1 MNRIFSMIIGLAVA
15 LSALQAQNNTVTV
28 GDVAMQEGKTAV
40 ISVVLDNETAFNSFQ
55 MDLTLPEGF
64 QVATT
69 INEDDE
75 EVLDITLNE
84 DRKKST
90 HTLAYNVLNSGAIR
104 IASYSSTN
112 ATYKGNSGEIVQI
125 RIEATEAAVAGTSTA
140 VLSKILFTT
149 PEPVGFDFEDVKFQ
163 IAYAQKEITPLE
175 IVSVVP
181 AEGTVNQLDRII
193 VQFNQKV
200 QLSYDENWAQL
211 SREIK
216 LYSGAG
222 EEYTLTHLSAY
233 PPTDCLEYAVNAEWT
248 GNEYVS
254 TPITEEGT
262 YTLDLSQIVVDYAG
276 EEEIDEWGYPTTV
289 WHGKN
294 GRCEGS
300 STWIVSA
307 KEVLPSYNVAMY
319 GSQYGR
325 CIWNGN
331 VVEPGA
337 ENSLAG
343 TVEQDEVIKFYFIPL
358 EGYQVSSMKRNGEL
372 IAVNDN
378 MYEETATE
386 DVVFSDVDYTT
397 IVDTL
402 VVTETVVDTFVVTET
417 IVEVD
422 TLVVTETI
430 VDTLVVTETVVDTL
444 VIEKV
449 DTIIITEIEELPTP
463 VITCENGVV
472 TISCEDEDVTILYAI
487 NGDPIEG
494 SIYTAPFEVVEDA
507 VVSAIAV
514 RCGETAELAV
524 IGTDIAQSQMRIV
537 SRRYY
542 KENGVEV
549 DSPEH
554 GITIVSAEYED
565 GTTRVFKMVKK

>member
-1 MNRIFSMIIGLAVA
+1 MA

-28 GDVAMQEGKTAV
+28 GDVKMQEGETAV

-75 EVLDITLNE
+75 EVLDIALNA

-104 IASYSSTN
+104 IASYSSKN

-125 RIEATEAAVAGTSTA
+125 RIEATEAAVVGTSTA

-216 LYSGAG
+216 LYGEAG

-233 PPTDCLEYAVNAEWT
+233 PSTDCIEYAVNTEWN
-248 GNEYVS
+248 GFEYIS

-276 EEEIDEWGYPTTV
+276 EEEIDEWGFPTTV

-378 MYEETATE
+378 MYEETASE

-402 VVTETVVDTFVVTET
+402 VVTETVVDTLVVTET

-430 VDTLVVTETVVDTL
+430 VEVDTL

-449 DTIIITEIEELPTP
+449 DTIIVTEIAELPTP
-463 VITCENGVV
+463 VITYEGGLV
-472 TISCEDEDVTILYAI
+472 TISCEDADVTILYAI
-487 NGDPIEG
+487 NGDPMEG

-514 RCGETAELAV
+514 RSGEKAV
-524 IGTDIAQSQMRIV
+524 LEVVGTDIAQSQMHIV

-542 KENGVEV
+542 REDGVEV
-549 DSPEH
+549 SSPER
-554 GITIVSAEYED
+554 GVTIVAAEYED
-565 GTTRVFKMVKK
+565 GTTRVFKMVKR

>member
-1 MNRIFSMIIGLAVA
+1 MA

-28 GDVAMQEGKTAV
+28 GDVKMQEGETAV

-75 EVLDITLNE
+75 KVLDIALNA

-163 IAYAQKEITPLE
+163 I
-175 IVSVVP
+175 
-181 AEGTVNQLDRII
+181 
-193 VQFNQKV
+193 
-200 QLSYDENWAQL
+200 
-211 SREIK
+211 
-216 LYSGAG
+216 
-222 EEYTLTHLSAY
+222 
-233 PPTDCLEYAVNAEWT
+233 
-248 GNEYVS
+248 
-254 TPITEEGT
+254 T
-262 YTLDLSQIVVDYAG
+262 YTKEEENESSSHSVEVYAG
-276 EEEIDEWGYPTTV
+276 LL
-289 WHGKN
+289 
-294 GRCEGS
+294 GRCVFE
-300 STWIVSA
+300 
-307 KEVLPSYNVAMY
+307 
-319 GSQYGR
+319 
-325 CIWNGN
+325 GN
-331 VVEPGA
+331 VVEPNGSYAMPGA
-337 ENSLAG
+337 FAHGSAVKLFF
-343 TVEQDEVIKFYFIPL
+343 VPFD
-358 EGYQVSSMKRNGEL
+358 GYTAISMKRNGEVVA
-372 IAVNDN
+372 IQNNV
-378 MYEETATE
+378 YEESITE
-386 DVVFSDVDYTT
+386 DVVFTDVDYKAV
-397 IVDTL
+397 VDTF
-402 VVTETVVDTFVVTET
+402 VVTETVVDTFVVKET
-417 IVEVD
+417 IVKVD

-444 VIEKV
+444 VVEKV

-472 TISCEDEDVTILYAI
+472 TISCEDEGVTILYAI

-494 SIYTAPFEVVEDA
+494 SIYTAPFEVAEDA

-514 RCGETAELAV
+514 RSGETAELAV
-524 IGTDIAQSQMRIV
+524 IGADIAQSQMRIV

-542 KENGVEV
+542 TEDGVEV
-549 DSPEH
+549 SMPSK
-554 GITIVSAEYED
+554 GITIVAVEYED
-565 GTTRVFKMVKK
+565 GSQRVYKMLQN

>member
-1 MNRIFSMIIGLAVA
+1 MKRLFSMIIGLAVA

-28 GDVAMQEGKTAV
+28 GDVKMQEGETAV

-69 INEDDE
+69 INEDDD
-75 EVLDITLNE
+75 EVLDIALNAG
-84 DRKKST
+84 RKKST

-149 PEPVGFDFEDVKFQ
+149 PEPVGFDLEDVKFQ
-163 IAYAQKEITPLE
+163 I
-175 IVSVVP
+175 
-181 AEGTVNQLDRII
+181 
-193 VQFNQKV
+193 
-200 QLSYDENWAQL
+200 
-211 SREIK
+211 
-216 LYSGAG
+216 
-222 EEYTLTHLSAY
+222 
-233 PPTDCLEYAVNAEWT
+233 
-248 GNEYVS
+248 
-254 TPITEEGT
+254 T
-262 YTLDLSQIVVDYAG
+262 YTKEEENESSSHSVEVYAG
-276 EEEIDEWGYPTTV
+276 LL
-289 WHGKN
+289 
-294 GRCEGS
+294 GRCVFE
-300 STWIVSA
+300 
-307 KEVLPSYNVAMY
+307 
-319 GSQYGR
+319 
-325 CIWNGN
+325 GN
-331 VVEPGA
+331 VVEPNGSYAMPGA
-337 ENSLAG
+337 FAHGSAVKLFF
-343 TVEQDEVIKFYFIPL
+343 VPF
-358 EGYQVSSMKRNGEL
+358 EGYTAISMKRNGEVVA
-372 IAVNDN
+372 IQNNV
-378 MYEETATE
+378 YEESITE
-386 DVVFSDVDYTT
+386 DVVFTDVDYKA
-397 IVDTL
+397 
-402 VVTETVVDTFVVTET
+402 VVDTFVVTET
-417 IVEVD
+417 IVK
-422 TLVVTETI
+422 
-430 VDTLVVTETVVDTL
+430 VDTL

-463 VITCENGVV
+463 VITCEKGVV

-514 RCGETAELAV
+514 RSGETAELAV
-524 IGTDIAQSQMRIV
+524 IGADIAQSQMRIV

-565 GTTRVFKMVKK
+565 GTTHVFKMVKK

>member
-1 MNRIFSMIIGLAVA
+1 MKRIFSMIIGLAVA

-28 GDVAMQEGKTAV
+28 GDVAMQEGETAV

-75 EVLDITLNE
+75 EVLDIALNA

-163 IAYAQKEITPLE
+163 I
-175 IVSVVP
+175 
-181 AEGTVNQLDRII
+181 
-193 VQFNQKV
+193 
-200 QLSYDENWAQL
+200 
-211 SREIK
+211 
-216 LYSGAG
+216 
-222 EEYTLTHLSAY
+222 
-233 PPTDCLEYAVNAEWT
+233 
-248 GNEYVS
+248 
-254 TPITEEGT
+254 T
-262 YTLDLSQIVVDYAG
+262 YTKEEENESSSHSVEVYAG
-276 EEEIDEWGYPTTV
+276 LL
-289 WHGKN
+289 
-294 GRCEGS
+294 GRCVFE
-300 STWIVSA
+300 
-307 KEVLPSYNVAMY
+307 
-319 GSQYGR
+319 
-325 CIWNGN
+325 GN
-331 VVEPGA
+331 VVEPNGSYAMPGA
-337 ENSLAG
+337 FAHGSAVKLFF
-343 TVEQDEVIKFYFIPL
+343 VPFD
-358 EGYQVSSMKRNGEL
+358 GYTAISMKRNGEVVA
-372 IAVNDN
+372 IQNNV
-378 MYEETATE
+378 YEESITE
-386 DVVFSDVDYTT
+386 DVVFTDVDYKA
-397 IVDTL
+397 
-402 VVTETVVDTFVVTET
+402 VVDTF
-417 IVEVD
+417 
-422 TLVVTETI
+422 
-430 VDTLVVTETVVDTL
+430 VVTETVVDTL

-514 RCGETAELAV
+514 RSGETAELAV

>member
-1 MNRIFSMIIGLAVA
+1 MFVGLAVA

-28 GDVAMQEGKTAV
+28 GDVKMQEGETAV

-69 INEDDE
+69 INEDDD
-75 EVLDITLNE
+75 EVLDIALNA

-104 IASYSSTN
+104 IASYSSAN

-149 PEPVGFDFEDVKFQ
+149 PEPVGFDLEDVKFQ
-163 IAYAQKEITPLE
+163 ITYTKE
-175 IVSVVP
+175 
-181 AEGTVNQLDRII
+181 
-193 VQFNQKV
+193 
-200 QLSYDENWAQL
+200 DENE
-211 SREIK
+211 SSSHSVE
-216 LYSGAG
+216 
-222 EEYTLTHLSAY
+222 
-233 PPTDCLEYAVNAEWT
+233 V
-248 GNEYVS
+248 
-254 TPITEEGT
+254 
-262 YTLDLSQIVVDYAG
+262 YAG
-276 EEEIDEWGYPTTV
+276 LL
-289 WHGKN
+289 
-294 GRCEGS
+294 GRCVFE
-300 STWIVSA
+300 
-307 KEVLPSYNVAMY
+307 
-319 GSQYGR
+319 
-325 CIWNGN
+325 GN
-331 VVEPGA
+331 VVEPNGSYAKPGA
-337 ENSLAG
+337 FAHGSAVKLFF
-343 TVEQDEVIKFYFIPL
+343 VPFD
-358 EGYQVSSMKRNGEL
+358 GYTAISMKRNGEVVA
-372 IAVNDN
+372 IQNNV
-378 MYEETATE
+378 YEESITE
-386 DVVFSDVDYTT
+386 DVVFTDVDYKA
-397 IVDTL
+397 
-402 VVTETVVDTFVVTET
+402 VVDTFVVTET
-417 IVEVD
+417 IVE
-422 TLVVTETI
+422 
-430 VDTLVVTETVVDTL
+430 VDTL

-463 VITCENGVV
+463 VITCEKGVV

-494 SIYTAPFEVVEDA
+494 SIYTAPFEVAEDA

-514 RCGETAELAV
+514 RSGETAELAV
-524 IGTDIAQSQMRIV
+524 IGADIAQSQMRIV

-565 GTTRVFKMVKK
+565 GTTHVFKMVKK

>member
-1 MNRIFSMIIGLAVA
+1 MA

-28 GDVAMQEGKTAV
+28 GDVKMQEGETAV

-55 MDLTLPEGF
+55 MDLILPEGF

-75 EVLDITLNE
+75 EVLDIALNA

-163 IAYAQKEITPLE
+163 IAYA
-175 IVSVVP
+175 
-181 AEGTVNQLDRII
+181 
-193 VQFNQKV
+193 
-200 QLSYDENWAQL
+200 
-211 SREIK
+211 
-216 LYSGAG
+216 
-222 EEYTLTHLSAY
+222 
-233 PPTDCLEYAVNAEWT
+233 
-248 GNEYVS
+248 
-254 TPITEEGT
+254 
-262 YTLDLSQIVVDYAG
+262 
-276 EEEIDEWGYPTTV
+276 
-289 WHGKN
+289 
-294 GRCEGS
+294 
-300 STWIVSA
+300 

-319 GSQYGR
+319 GSLYGR

-372 IAVNDN
+372 VAVNDN
-378 MYEETATE
+378 MYEETASE

-430 VDTLVVTETVVDTL
+430 VEVDTIVVTETIVEVDTI

-449 DTIIITEIEELPTP
+449 DTIIVTEIAELPTP
-463 VITCENGVV
+463 VITYEGGLV
-472 TISCEDEDVTILYAI
+472 TISCEDADVTILYAI
-487 NGDPIEG
+487 NGDPMEG
-494 SIYTAPFEVVEDA
+494 SIYTAPFEVTEDA

-514 RCGETAELAV
+514 RSGEKAV
-524 IGTDIAQSQMRIV
+524 LEVVGTDIAQSQMHIV

-542 KENGVEV
+542 REDGVEV
-549 DSPEH
+549 SSPER
-554 GITIVSAEYED
+554 GVTIVAAEYED
-565 GTTRVFKMVKK
+565 GTTRVFKMVKR

>member
-1 MNRIFSMIIGLAVA
+1 MA

-28 GDVAMQEGKTAV
+28 GDVKMQEGETAV

-75 EVLDITLNE
+75 EVLDIALNA

-104 IASYSSTN
+104 IVSYSSTN

-125 RIEATEAAVAGTSTA
+125 RIEATEAAVVGTSTA

-163 IAYAQKEITPLE
+163 IAYAEKEITPLE

-200 QLSYDENWAQL
+200 QLSYDENWQAL
-211 SREIK
+211 SYEIK
-216 LYSGAG
+216 LYGEAG

-233 PPTDCLEYAVNAEWT
+233 PSTDCIEYAVNAEWT
-248 GNEYVS
+248 GNEYVP

-289 WHGKN
+289 WYGKN

-372 IAVNDN
+372 VAVNDN

-430 VDTLVVTETVVDTL
+430 VEVDTL

-449 DTIIITEIEELPTP
+449 DTIIVTEIAELPTP
-463 VITCENGVV
+463 VITYEGGLV
-472 TISCEDEDVTILYAI
+472 TISCEDADVTILYAI
-487 NGDPIEG
+487 NGDPMEG
-494 SIYTAPFEVVEDA
+494 SIYTAPFEVTEDA

-514 RCGETAELAV
+514 RSGEKAV
-524 IGTDIAQSQMRIV
+524 LEVVGTDIAQSQMHIV

-542 KENGVEV
+542 REDGVEV
-549 DSPEH
+549 SSPER
-554 GITIVSAEYED
+554 GVTIVAAEYED
-565 GTTRVFKMVKK
+565 GTTRVFKMVKR